1 MAKRQKTDIH
11 DVAEAAGVSVSTV
24 SRALNGYSDVSAKTR
39 RKVEKVAA
47 KMGYQP
53 HFGAT
58 VLRKNATRT
67 ITFMVSKP
75 WAKFVDPYF
84 LAVLDGL
91 ELALATQS
99 YDLQV
104 VLARDFDQEQDVVR
118 RIVERNRSDALIFAR
133 TRPEDERIDWLEKR
147 KFPFVTIGQTNRN
160 SHSFI
165 DRDQC
170 AIAKEATLRLAG
182 LGHQSIAHFMTP
194 LRYTYSVLGRAGYRE
209 AMEEC
214 GLGIEKAIERECFL
228 SRNTGEEMVLE
239 LFAKGRAPT
248 AILCGND
255 MIAIS
260 AMEGLKRLG
269 LQPGIDVALIG
280 CDDIPLAAH
289 VHPSL
294 TSFSQ
299 DLDAMGM
306 RLSRMVLAQ
315 LGEDGTVEQ
324 EVVQSRL
331 IIRESDCVVPNVR
344 KNLIRKQST
353 DGSGK
358 LRSTP

>member
-1 MAKRQKTDIH
+1 MEDTAARRLKTDIR

-39 RKVEKVAA
+39 RKVERVAA

-75 WAKFVDPYF
+75 WTKFVDPYF

-91 ELALATQS
+91 ELGLATQS

-104 VLARDFDQEQDVVR
+104 VMARDFDQELDVVR

-147 KFPFVTIGQTNRN
+147 NFPFVTIGQTNRN

-165 DRDQC
+165 DRDQR
-170 AIAKEATLRLAG
+170 AIAKEATLRFSA
-182 LGHQSIAHFMTP
+182 LGHRSTAYLMTP
-194 LRYTYSVLGRAGYRE
+194 LRYKYSLLGRAGYRE
-209 AMEEC
+209 ALEEC
-214 GLGIEKAIERECFL
+214 GLGVERTIERECYL

-239 LFAKGRAPT
+239 LFAKSRAPT

-260 AMEGLKRLG
+260 AMDGLKRLG
-269 LQPGIDVALIG
+269 LKPGVDVALIG

-289 VHPSL
+289 VRPAL

-306 RLSRMVLAQ
+306 RLSRMVLAK
-315 LGEDGTVEQ
+315 LSGDGTVEQ
-324 EVVQSRL
+324 EVVQSQL
-331 IIRESDCVVPNVR
+331 IIRESDCQASAA
-344 KNLIRKQST
+344 KQA
-353 DGSGK
+353 K
-358 LRSTP
+358 R